1 MRPRSRRRRVIAL
14 TACAAVLVLVVAGFA
29 IDQARH
35 DGTVARN
42 VALDGTLIG
51 GATDAELQDAV
62 HDTAEAWA
70 AVPVTV
76 ETPAGPFDTTLGDL
90 GVALDEEAVA
100 AAARSEGR
108 DGGWLAELWSWLR
121 SPLGHREVALTF
133 DADTASAAAAL
144 ASAEAANHR
153 DPTEPTLAPGA
164 DAITVVPGADG
175 ATLDTGAVA
184 QQALDAARR
193 GERTITIAAATVPLP
208 PDVSEA
214 RAAELATEANALADQ
229 PLGIYLDNKS
239 GRFDADM
246 IRSWFRPAI
255 VDGAL
260 EVTIDP
266 AAARDD
272 ITGVLGQVGVAPQ
285 QLRFEVDPE
294 GKVVI
299 VDGVA
304 GTECCTPESLQ
315 GIVSA
320 LEAGDERVDLTLA
333 SVAPDHDRAWAE
345 QLGIT
350 TPIAT
355 FTTQHPCCA
364 PRVQN
369 IHRFADLIRGTVI
382 LPDETMSANDTVGQR
397 TKERGF
403 VEAPVI
409 VDGEFAEDVGGGVS
423 QFAVTLFNAAFY
435 GGLDIPEYQSHS
447 IYIDRYPY
455 GVESTISWGG
465 PDLKIHNNT
474 PTGVLIWPT
483 YDDTSITVTLYGTP
497 WMAGTVKSQSE
508 SPDGECTRVHTVR
521 ERTLLGNNQT
531 STDDFYALYQP
542 SEGVTC

>member
-1 MRPRSRRRRVIAL
+1 M
-14 TACAAVLVLVVAGFA
+14 LVLIAGGFA
-29 IDQARH
+29 LDQARH

-51 GATDAELQDAV
+51 GATDAELTDAV
-62 HDTAEAWA
+62 HRTAEAWA
-70 AVPVTV
+70 EVPVTV

-100 AAARSEGR
+100 AAARAEGHS
-108 DGGWLAELWSWLR
+108 DGWFAELWSWLR
-121 SPLGHREVALTF
+121 SPFGHREVALAF
-133 DADTASAAAAL
+133 DADAARATAAL
-144 ASAEAANHR
+144 ANAEQANHI
-153 DPTEPTLAPGA
+153 DPTEPGLAPGA

-175 ATLDTGAVA
+175 ATLDTAAVA
-184 QQALDAARR
+184 EQALDAARR
-193 GERTITIAAATVPLP
+193 GERTITIATETVPLH
-208 PDVSEA
+208 PDVSDA
-214 RAAELATEANALADQ
+214 RAAELAAEANALADQ
-229 PLGIYLDNKS
+229 PLGIYVDAKS

-246 IRSWFRPAI
+246 IRSWLRPTI
-255 VDGAL
+255 VNGNLDL
-260 EVTIDP
+260 SIDP
-266 AAARDD
+266 TAARDD

-285 QLRFEVDPE
+285 QLRFDVDPE

-299 VDGVA
+299 IDGVA

-315 GIVSA
+315 GIVGA
-320 LEAGDERVDLTLA
+320 LEAGTDRVDLTLA
-333 SVAPDHDRAWAE
+333 SVPPDHDRAWAE

-355 FTTQHPCCA
+355 FTTNFPCCA

-382 LPDETMSANDTVGQR
+382 LPGETMSSNDTVGQR

-409 VDGEFAEDVGGGVS
+409 MDGEFSEDVGGGVS

-435 GGLDIPEYQSHS
+435 GGLDIPEYQAHS

-465 PDLKIHNNT
+465 PDLKIHNNA

-483 YDDTSITVTLYGTP
+483 YTDTSITVTLYGTP
-497 WMAGTVKSQSE
+497 WMTGTVKSQSE
-508 SPDGECTRVHTVR
+508 SPDGECTRVRTVR
-521 ERTLLGNNQT
+521 ERTLLGNNET
-531 STDDFYALYQP
+531 TTDDFYALYQP